1 MQRLP
6 RQERLTLGGPS
17 GALEALA
24 EEPERGA
31 SSGAGVVRGNLGA
44 TSDKSGAA
52 GPGFGVICH
61 PHPLHGG
68 TLDNKV
74 VYTLARALH
83 DLGLPTVRFN
93 FRGVG
98 ASEGRFADGRGET
111 ADALAVVAWGRARW
125 PGAKPWLA
133 GFSFGGGVALEA
145 AAETRVE
152 RLITVA
158 PAILR
163 LEAAHA
169 PPACPWLLIQG
180 DADDVIDPG
189 SVLAWASRQ
198 SPPPAMKVLAG
209 AGHFFHGR
217 LPELRAAVVEFA
229 REAGAPE
236 GSAG

>member
-1 MQRLP
+1 MQRVP
-6 RQERLTLGGPS
+6 RQERSSIAGPA
-17 GALEALA
+17 GALEALV
-24 EEPERGA
+24 EEPEGTA
-31 SSGAGVVRGNLGA
+31 GSS
-44 TSDKSGAA
+44 
-52 GPGFGVICH
+52 FGVICH

-74 VYTLARALH
+74 VHTVARALH

-98 ASEGRFADGRGET
+98 ASKGRFADGVGET

-125 PGAKPWLA
+125 PRAEPWLA
-133 GFSFGGGVALEA
+133 GFSFGGGVALRA
-145 AAETRVE
+145 AALARAQ

-158 PAILR
+158 PAVFPV
-163 LEAAHA
+163 APDYP

-180 DADDVIDPG
+180 DQDEVIDAG
-189 SVLAWASRQ
+189 AVLAWASVQ
-198 SPPPAMKVLAG
+198 SPPPVVRILAG

-217 LPELRAAVVEFA
+217 LPELRAAVVDLE